1 MTGKITG
8 IASRPIKKGFIR
20 IYKSDPKNV
29 RNEGGISEVFEVIYD
44 VGGTIHIIDTEDNQ
58 EKKTK
63 FDNYV

>member
-1 MTGKITG
+1 MIDKETG
-8 IASRPIKKGFIR
+8 ILSIKKGYIR

-29 RNEGGISEVFEVIYD
+29 RNEGKISEVFEVIFE
-44 VGGTIHIIDTEDNQ
+44 VAGVIHIIDTEDNR